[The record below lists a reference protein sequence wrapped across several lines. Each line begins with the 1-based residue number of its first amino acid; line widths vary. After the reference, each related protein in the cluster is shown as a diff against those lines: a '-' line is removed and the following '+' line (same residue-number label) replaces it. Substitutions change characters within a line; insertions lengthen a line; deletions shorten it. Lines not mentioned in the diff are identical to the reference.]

1 MSGILRSGAGCQ
13 GTELCKEQWKPAIL
27 SLNRDHWKPM
37 KVADKNR
44 AGVAWV
50 LGPSLL
56 AGSHPAAATPGSL
69 QNDLPRIPQEE
80 NVTG

>member
-1 MSGILRSGAGCQ
+1 
-13 GTELCKEQWKPAIL
+13 
-27 SLNRDHWKPM
+27 M
-37 KVADKNR
+37 KVADKNL

-56 AGSHPAAATPGSL
+56 AGSRLAAATPGSL
-69 QNDLPRIPQEE
+69 QNDRHRIPQEE